1 MSKKYDL
8 MLSDIIDENG
18 IINDLEYPVYY
29 NGKKVEWPPQ
39 HDGIDT
45 IVFTVNDGTK
55 HEVIIYNDTITT
67 DDGDESFPN
76 MQISLPIEGY
86 VTLKTKN
93 SNLKSHGGK
102 RKTKSKRNK
111 RKKTKKRHNK
121 NHYKKHK

>member
-1 MSKKYDL
+1 

-18 IINDLEYPVYY
+18 IITDLDHPIYY
-29 NGKKVEWPPQ
+29 KGKRIEWPPEQ
-39 HDGIDT
+39 DGIDV
-45 IVFTVNDGTK
+45 IVFTLNDGTK

-76 MQISLPIEGY
+76 MKISLPIEGY
-86 VTLKTKN
+86 VTLKSKN